1 MINVVDIMRLQ
12 PDSEHPHGLS
22 DHEFDSLFTTDKP
35 VIFAYH
41 GYPWLIHRLT
51 YRRTNHAQM
60 HVRGFKERGTT
71 TTPFDMVM
79 LNDLDRFHL
88 VIDVIDRVEGLAN
101 RAAALRQRMV
111 DARLA
116 ARRYTREHG
125 EDDPDISGW
134 TWDSDYRSNSKSSGH
149 AQREPRKSPVNWP
162 AMSEQAVAPHPHPV
176 VGQLAAL
183 HHFRTYVD
191 IGVVVVVLALTN
203 LIAHFTTPWAS
214 IATVPAAAVG
224 LVILVRSRGLGWAE
238 LGLSREHWKAGAGYA
253 VAAVAVVL
261 SVIAIGMLLPWTRPM
276 FMNNNYATVSGAL
289 IASMII
295 IPLQTVIP
303 EELAF
308 RGVLH
313 GALNRA
319 WGFRGVAAAGSLLFG
334 LWHIATSLGLTS
346 SNVGFTRLFGG
357 GLLGTVA
364 GVVLAVAA
372 TAVAGFV
379 FTWLR
384 RRSGSLIAPIA
395 LHWSLNGLGALAAA
409 LVWHLST

>member
-1 MINVVDIMRLQ
+1 
-12 PDSEHPHGLS
+12 
-22 DHEFDSLFTTDKP
+22 
-35 VIFAYH
+35 
-41 GYPWLIHRLT
+41 
-51 YRRTNHAQM
+51 
-60 HVRGFKERGTT
+60 
-71 TTPFDMVM
+71 
-79 LNDLDRFHL
+79 
-88 VIDVIDRVEGLAN
+88 
-101 RAAALRQRMV
+101 
-111 DARLA
+111 
-116 ARRYTREHG
+116 
-125 EDDPDISGW
+125 
-134 TWDSDYRSNSKSSGH
+134 
-149 AQREPRKSPVNWP
+149 
-162 AMSEQAVAPHPHPV
+162 MSEYAAVAPPPHPLV
-176 VGQLAAL
+176 SQLSAL

-191 IGVVVVVLALTN
+191 IAVVVVVLAMTN

-214 IATVPAAAVG
+214 IATVPAATVG
-224 LVILVRSRGLGWAE
+224 LVVLVRSRGLGWAE
-238 LGLSREHWKAGAGYA
+238 LGLSRDHWKSGVGYSL
-253 VAAVAVVL
+253 AAVAVVV
-261 SVIAIGMLLPWTRPM
+261 SVIAVGALLPWTRPM

-319 WGFRGVAAAGSLLFG
+319 WGWRGVAAAGSLLFG

-357 GLLGTVA
+357 GTVGTLA
-364 GVVLAVAA
+364 GVVLAVLA
-372 TAVAGFV
+372 TGTAGFV

-384 RRSGSLIAPIA
+384 RRSGSLLAPIA